1 MCACVKH
8 ARKQKKE
15 PIRRI
20 VMNDFRT
27 LCQHRR
33 SIRTFTTQ
41 SVEREKI
48 DYILQCALMSP
59 SAKRLNPWEFV
70 VVTDEAVLRQLAG
83 CKTYGSQM
91 FKTATAGIVVALD
104 SSLTDTWQADGAI
117 AAEHM
122 LLAAEEQGLGA
133 CWCHVYG
140 RDESEAMVRRLTNL
154 PDKYNVLCVIA
165 LGYKAEERKDYDLD
179 KLLYNK
185 IHIDRFAQR

>member
-1 MCACVKH
+1 M
-8 ARKQKKE
+8 E
-15 PIRRI
+15 
-20 VMNDFRT
+20 DFRN

-33 SIRTFTTQ
+33 SIRAFTEQ
-41 SVEREKI
+41 AVEREKI

-70 VVTDEAVLRQLAG
+70 VVTDEQKLRKLSG

-91 FKTATAGIVVALD
+91 FNTATAGIVVALD

-117 AAEHM
+117 AAEHI
-122 LLAAEEQGLGA
+122 LLAAAEQGLGA

-140 RDESEAMVRRLTNL
+140 RDESEQIVKDQTGIPENYA
-154 PDKYNVLCVIA
+154 VLCVIA
-165 LGYKAEERKDYDLD
+165 LGYKAEERKDYDLQ

-185 IHIDRFAQR
+185 IHNERF

>member
-1 MCACVKH
+1 
-8 ARKQKKE
+8 
-15 PIRRI
+15 
-20 VMNDFRT
+20 MNDFRT

-33 SIRTFTTQ
+33 SIRTYTNQ
-41 SVEREKI
+41 PVEREKI
-48 DYILQCALMSP
+48 DYLLQCALMSP

-70 VVTDEAVLRQLAG
+70 VVTDEAVLRELAG

-91 FKTATAGIVVALD
+91 FKTAMAGIVVALD

-117 AAEHM
+117 AAEHI